1 MNKEKRKEKSK
12 RRIMTQNKNKTL
24 RSDQRGIA
32 KGKDIR
38 LKLKG
43 TKQKKK
49 NHRVNNQMIYRRI
62 EEKQIGGKE
71 KMAETES
78 YFKQKKKKNSTGY

>member
-1 MNKEKRKEKSK
+1 MNKEKSK

-43 TKQKKK
+43 TKQKK

-78 YFKQKKKKNSTGY
+78 YFKPKKKKKKNSTGY